1 MTFAMWMILVAILL
15 PVVTTGMA
23 KWGAPGLDNNAPRI
37 WADTLTGWRK
47 RADWC
52 HRNHFEALPVF
63 AAGVLVAQTAH
74 AAQGT
79 LNILA
84 GVWVLCRIAYTVCYL
99 TDRASL
105 RSVAWVAA
113 FACVIGMF
121 CAAA

>member
-63 AAGVLVAQTAH
+63 AAGVLVARRCDTYVQERCPTF
-74 AAQGT
+74 AAGT
-79 LNILA
+79 L
-84 GVWVLCRIAYTVCYL
+84 
-99 TDRASL
+99 ASVVEQSRCCKNSRL
-105 RSVAWVAA
+105 
-113 FACVIGMF
+113 
-121 CAAA
+121 